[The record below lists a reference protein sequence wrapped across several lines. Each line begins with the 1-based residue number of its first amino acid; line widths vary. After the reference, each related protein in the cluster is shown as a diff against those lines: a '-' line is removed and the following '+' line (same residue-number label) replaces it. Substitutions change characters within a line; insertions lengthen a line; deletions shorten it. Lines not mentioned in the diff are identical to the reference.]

1 MTTPI
6 DHRPAV
12 LAIFVLTYLGLAAG
26 RIPGLKLNR
35 TGFALLGAIAMM
47 VASRSSP
54 QAMAAM
60 VNWPT
65 ILLLFGFFVISAQLR
80 LSGFYDWVAAG
91 ISERLN
97 APTHFLAFLIIVT
110 AGLSAFL
117 NNDVVCFV
125 VAPVVTT
132 ALLKRNMN
140 PVPFLVALAASSN
153 IGAAATLVGNAQ
165 DMLIASVANL
175 SFARYAAWSIVPVAV
190 GLACTYAIT
199 KLSVRS
205 GPPVVSTED
214 IEPPGPAYAFD
225 RYHTFKGL
233 FVLGITIALFF
244 TEIPREITVLVAACI
259 HLLSSKFRT
268 ESLLALVDWQ
278 TLLLF
283 ASLFVV
289 GGSFQATGYGE
300 HLIHSMQSLGFD
312 PSRPVNEVLLTT
324 GLSALI
330 NNAPAVVLLI
340 KIVPLSTVTMAYVM
354 AVANSFAGNLI
365 MTASVANLIVIQQ
378 ARKQGIVI
386 SFFEFF
392 RLGAPIA
399 LVSLGALIAWAAVMG
414 P

>member
-6 DHRPAV
+6 DHRPVV
-12 LAIFVLTYLGLAAG
+12 LAIFVLTYLGLAVG

-35 TGFALLGAIAMM
+35 TGFALLGAVAMM
-47 VASRSSP
+47 VASGNTP
-54 QAMAAM
+54 QAIASM

-80 LSGFYDWVAAG
+80 LSGFYDWVAAAV
-91 ISERLN
+91 SERLN

-125 VAPVVTT
+125 VAPVVAT

-140 PVPFLVALAASSN
+140 PVPYLVALAASSN

-165 DMLIASVANL
+165 DMLIATVANL
-175 SFARYAAWSIVPVAV
+175 SFAHYAAWSIVPVAV
-190 GLACTYAIT
+190 GLLCTYAVT
-199 KLSVRS
+199 RMGARA
-205 GPPVVSTED
+205 GPPVISTED
-214 IEPPGPAYAFD
+214 IEPQGPAYAFD
-225 RYHTFKGL
+225 RYHTLKGL
-233 FVLGITIALFF
+233 VVLAITIALFF
-244 TEIPREITVLVAACI
+244 TEIPREITVLVAASL

-289 GGSFQATGYGE
+289 SGSFQATGYGE
-300 HLIHSMQSLGFD
+300 RLVQSMQSLGFD
-312 PSRPVNEVLLTT
+312 PARPANEVLLTT
-324 GLSALI
+324 GLSVLI

-340 KIVPLSTVTMAYVM
+340 KIVPLTNVTMAYVM
-354 AVANSFAGNLI
+354 AVANSFSA
-365 MTASVANLIVIQQ
+365 
-378 ARKQGIVI
+378 
-386 SFFEFF
+386 
-392 RLGAPIA
+392 
-399 LVSLGALIAWAAVMG
+399 
-414 P
+414 